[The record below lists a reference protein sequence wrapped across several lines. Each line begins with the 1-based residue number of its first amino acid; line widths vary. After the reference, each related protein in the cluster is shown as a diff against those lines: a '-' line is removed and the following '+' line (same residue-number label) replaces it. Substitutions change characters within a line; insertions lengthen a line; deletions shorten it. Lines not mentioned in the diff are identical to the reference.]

1 MLIIKNNEILRRYV
15 PNVLRDVAGESNL
28 FDKAFPALAS
38 AEEWVSDEIAGS
50 AVMNGLSESDESD
63 RTFVKVAR
71 LIACTA
77 MAEVVPMLDLILT
90 PNGFGVVSN
99 SNIAPASKE
108 RVDRLITAL
117 ESQWERLAAELLS
130 VLRSV
135 ELWHKSSQFAK
146 WSKLMLSPLDLREYV
161 SRSATPMTY
170 YTERRAEMVA
180 IEAAIEREFLG
191 AEYLQFLREA
201 CWSDNVEPDDL
212 HVANDVVDAVAS
224 SLRAVCPRLENLVS
238 TVNIIRNNP
247 DVYTLWHATMI
258 SQVYSHEPF
267 KNDKNN
273 HGYFL

>member
-15 PNVLRDVAGESNL
+15 PNVLREVAGESNL

-38 AEEWVSDEIAGS
+38 AEEWVSDEIAGE
-50 AVMNGLSESDESD
+50 AVMADLSETDESD
-63 RTFVKVAR
+63 RMFVKVAR
-71 LIACTA
+71 LIACKA

-108 RVDRLITAL
+108 RVDRLVAAL

-130 VLRSV
+130 ALRSV
-135 ELWHKSSQFAK
+135 DLWIKSTQFAK
-146 WSKLMLSPLDLREYV
+146 WSKLMLSPEELSQYV
-161 SRSATPMTY
+161 LQSKTPMTT

-180 IEAAIEREFLG
+180 IEAAVEREFLG

-201 CWSDNVEPDDL
+201 YWSDKVEPDDL
-212 HVANDVVDAVAS
+212 RVVNDVVNAVAS
-224 SLRAVCPRLENLVS
+224 SLRAGCPRLEGLVP

-247 DVYTLWHATMI
+247 EVYPLWHATMI
-258 SQVYSHEPF
+258 SQVYRHEPF
-267 KNDKNN
+267 KNDKKN